1 MQHVHYPSGKMIQE
15 PFIVK
20 NIFDPYYFMAL
31 QKYALNLWIN
41 DDGKSYSEGFGRY
54 QWANTDIL
62 NEGSELLLPM
72 VREKFKNDT
81 LKPSWNLL
89 VIYQTDKAKLWKHK
103 DDNACTYTVDYC
115 LFQKQP
121 WDLWVENK
129 PYKLNENEALF
140 MYGNDQEH
148 WREDF
153 PEPETNMVSYVFYF
167 YCEPDHWYFTKGAS
181 YLDRVI
187 RSKGI

>member
-1 MQHVHYPSGKMIQE
+1 MVDMVLQD
-15 PFIVK
+15 PFVIS
-20 NIFDPYYFMAL
+20 NIFDDIYFNAL
-31 QKYALNLWIN
+31 QKYAMNLWAN
-41 DDGKSYSEGFGRY
+41 DDGSAFSEGFGRY
-54 QWANTDIL
+54 QWANTEIL

-72 VREKFKNDT
+72 AKEKFKSNT

-89 VIYQTDKAKLWKHK
+89 VTYQTEKAKLWKHK

-115 LFQKQP
+115 LFQKTP

-129 PYKLNENEALF
+129 PYSLNENQALF
-140 MYGNDQEH
+140 MYGCDQEH

-153 PEPETNMVSYVFYF
+153 PAPETNLTSYVFYF
-167 YCEPDHWYFTKGAS
+167 FCEPDHWYFTKGPS

-187 RSKGI
+187 RVKK